1 MKNTKYSFNKTSSVS
16 ANKQQAAKRIKR
28 EGHQLD
34 APLLH
39 NDHSKPLSRR
49 DFIAQGFMTGAGAV
63 VGASLLSMFG
73 APKNAMASLSSD
85 LEALKAGC
93 GIATEG
99 AGKIP
104 FIVFDLAG
112 GANIAGS
119 NVLVGGRGGQLD
131 FLSAQGYSRQ
141 GLPGDM
147 LPSIANP
154 NAELSDFIN
163 NELGLAFHSDSAFL
177 RGIQEKLNVVNRANV
192 NGAVI
197 PARSENDTGNNPHNP
212 MYGINKAGAD
222 GSLLTLVG
230 SSNSESGGNSMAPQA
245 LIDPAKRP
253 TKVDRPSD
261 VTGLVDTG
269 DLIGLLSQEDSVAVM
284 ESIQRISDM
293 KLGQVDTGIT
303 RDDVIKDLVRC
314 GYVKSADIADRFGD
328 PSTLDPAVDPEIVG
342 DAGIFTE
349 EEFNGDR
356 EFRKTASVMKL
367 VMNGFAGAGT
377 ITMGGYDYHTG
388 DRSTGEVRDL
398 RAGRCM
404 GAVLEYAARLGVPV
418 MMYVC
423 SDGSVFS
430 NGMIDDS
437 VNGRGKGV
445 WTGDNSSTA
454 ASFFLVYNPTG
465 TPQLLGADVNE
476 QATHQQ
482 IGFMRSDGSVETAS
496 TPAANNVNLLVETI
510 ILNYLALHG
519 EQGSLASIIPGHG
532 LGNANLMDSLT
543 AFSPIVNG
551 TIGS

>member
-1 MKNTKYSFNKTSSVS
+1 MKKTFSFANRSSKAATANTAGK
-16 ANKQQAAKRIKR
+16 AALKN
-28 EGHQLD
+28 GHDVD

-39 NDHSKPLSRR
+39 DHHAKPITRR
-49 DFIAQGFMTGAGAV
+49 DFIAQSFMTGAAV
-63 VGASLLSMFG
+63 VSGGSMLG
-73 APKNAMASLSSD
+73 MLANPGKAMAGLSSD
-85 LEALKAGC
+85 LEALKASC
-93 GIATEG
+93 GIATQG

-131 FLSAQGYSRQ
+131 FLSTQGYSRQ

-147 LPSIANP
+147 VPSIANP
-154 NAELSDFIN
+154 DGELSDFIN
-163 NELGLAFHSDSAFL
+163 KELGLAFHADSGFL
-177 RGIQEKLNVVNRANV
+177 RGIQARLSVGNRANV

-222 GSLLTLVG
+222 GSLLTLIG
-230 SSNSESGGNSMAPQA
+230 SSNSDSGGNSMAPQR

-253 TKVDRPSD
+253 TKIDRPSD

-293 KLGQVDTGIT
+293 KLGKVNTGIT
-303 RDDVIKDLVRC
+303 NDEIIKDLVRC

-328 PSTLDPAVDPEIVG
+328 PSTLDPAQDSQIVG
-342 DAGIFTE
+342 DGGIFTS
-349 EEFNGDR
+349 EEFSSNR
-356 EFRKTASVMKL
+356 EFQKTASVMKL

-388 DRSTGEVRDL
+388 NRATGEVRDF
-398 RAGRCM
+398 RAGQCM
-404 GAVLEYAARLGVPV
+404 GAVLEYAARVGVPL

-437 VNGRGKGV
+437 VEGRGKGV

-454 ASFFLVYNPTG
+454 GSFFLVYNPG
-465 TPQLLGADVNE
+465 GAPQLLGANTDA
-476 QATHQQ
+476 QALHQQ
-482 IGFMRSDGSVETAS
+482 IGFMRSDGAVETAA

-510 ILNYLALHG
+510 VLNYLALHG
-519 EQGSLASIIPGHG
+519 EQGLLPSVIPNHG
-532 LGNANLMDSLT
+532 LGNAALMDSLT
-543 AFSPIVNG
+543 AFAPIVNG
-551 TIGS
+551 SI